1 MKKITDF
8 FSEKNI
14 VKNPRLC
21 NTEEDIKATME
32 INRKMKIVEQ
42 QFRSRQAAS
51 LMEVERNPL
60 IYK

>member
-1 MKKITDF
+1 MRNSIFKMF
-8 FSEKNI
+8 YHNI
-14 VKNPRLC
+14 VENSRPC

-42 QFRSRQAAS
+42 EFRSRQAAS
-51 LMEVERNPL
+51 WMEIKRNPL